1 MHPIIFGNSAQPL
14 FGVLHPAV
22 GRPSDVGVVLLQPG
36 IQEYERAHWVFRT
49 LATALAARGRHVL
62 RFDYRGT
69 GDSAGEPGDA
79 TMEGCVEDA
88 RLACEELREVPG
100 VRRVSLVGMRLGAA
114 IAAMACARGG
124 GKADGSFAEHLVLW
138 EPVVRGAKY
147 LKELEAFD
155 SLMRLRMLMSLRAPA
170 NELGGFVFP
179 WKVRAS
185 IGHVDLARLGPLAAR
200 RVLVFASAVDDEV
213 ARLEASLQRAG
224 TPIAVHTTA
233 DEAAIVAG
241 AATSIR
247 MAKAGVQQ
255 EAVVPGLA
263 ISEIATHIEL
273 AFA

>member
-36 IQEYERAHWVFRT
+36 IHEYERAHWVFRT

-69 GDSAGEPGDA
+69 GDSAGEPEE
-79 TMEGCVEDA
+79 TTIEGCVQDA

-114 IAAMACARGG
+114 IAALACASAE
-124 GKADGSFAEHLVLW
+124 GKGDAFAEHLVLW

-147 LKELEAFD
+147 LKELEALD
-155 SLMRLRMLMSLRAPA
+155 SSMRLRMLMELRRPE
-170 NELGGFVFP
+170 NELGGFAFP
-179 WKVRAS
+179 KEVRTS
-185 IGHVDLARLGPLAAR
+185 IARVDLARLGPIAAR
-200 RVLVFASAVDDEV
+200 RVLVFASAVDEEV
-213 ARLEASLQRAG
+213 TRLEESLQRAG
-224 TPIAVHTTA
+224 TPITVHTTA

-241 AATSIR
+241 AATSTR
-247 MAKAGVQQ
+247 MVRAGVQQ
-255 EAVVPGLA
+255 EAVVPGVA